1 MKPSKTC
8 DNKQLNL
15 FSSTKISSWKAVVFP
30 IFISKKIRQRKIEQM
45 EKFKSLRQK
54 VKPMIEL
61 SVESRLAEIDKRI
74 PDAHLVRFIQAAVFK
89 IDTSQIEAKYSFMGQ
104 KPYHPK
110 LMLSILF
117 YGYATGLRSSRKLED
132 KCIRDDYYKLLMQ
145 YYTPDHRT
153 ISDFRKDNLE
163 QINNYFVD
171 VLTMFSL
178 LGYKNVG
185 KIYIDGSKLKANAT
199 ACRTKNKKGYK
210 KWLSRIKEEVA
221 EILKEA
227 AKIDKEEDETSKLAS
242 EQEQEKLE
250 KKLANRKYLEK
261 RINEALEVM
270 EKEKLKKINLTDYDA
285 NNMKKGGS
293 KDIRPGY
300 NCQAAVTEDGIIT
313 AAEAVTEANDRNQLE
328 PMIEKNESNT
338 GDALEEVTAD
348 SGYGSYENYE
358 YLEDKGIN
366 GFVPDQYFQ
375 KYKSGEYEKE
385 ENRYHYTNFKYDEL
399 DDSYICPEGEKLVYW
414 KTRTKKSKT
423 RQWNHKVYRGVSCS
437 TCSKRSL
444 CTKSERRE
452 LLIDMRDPLLQVMRK
467 KLLSEEGKLKYLMRQ
482 YLIEP
487 VFGHLKY
494 NVGYTHFLLRGLEK
508 INGEFKLMCIGWNL
522 KKMLKLGYTPEM
534 VANL

>member
-1 MKPSKTC
+1 
-8 DNKQLNL
+8 
-15 FSSTKISSWKAVVFP
+15 
-30 IFISKKIRQRKIEQM
+30 
-45 EKFKSLRQK
+45 
-54 VKPMIEL
+54 
-61 SVESRLAEIDKRI
+61 
-74 PDAHLVRFIQAAVFK
+74 
-89 IDTSQIEAKYSFMGQ
+89 
-104 KPYHPK
+104 
-110 LMLSILF
+110 MLSILF
-117 YGYATGLRSSRKLED
+117 FGYATGLRSSRGLED
-132 KCIRDDYYKLLMQ
+132 KCIRDDYYKFLMS

-163 QINNYFVD
+163 EINKFFVET
-171 VLTMFSL
+171 LMMFRL
-178 LGYKNVG
+178 MGYKNVG
-185 KIYIDGSKLKANAT
+185 KVYLDGSKIKANAS
-199 ACRTKNKKGYK
+199 ASRTKDEKGYE
-210 KWLSRIKEEVA
+210 KWLSIIKEEV
-221 EILKEA
+221 EKILKEA
-227 AKIDKEEDETSKLAS
+227 EKIDKEEDEKCKLDS
-242 EQEQEKLE
+242 EQEQKKLE
-250 KKLANRKYLEK
+250 KKLANSKYLEK
-261 RINEALEVM
+261 KINEALEVM
-270 EKEKLKKINLTDYDA
+270 KKKELKKINLTDYDA

-328 PMIEKNESNT
+328 PMIEKNESNI
-338 GDALEEVTAD
+338 GEALEEVTAD
-348 SGYGSYENYE
+348 SGYGSYKNYK

-366 GFVPDQYFQ
+366 GFVPDQYFR

-385 ENRYHYTNFKYDEL
+385 ENRYHYTNFQYDEL
-399 DDSYICPEGEKLVYW
+399 DDSYICPEGERLVYW

-423 RQWNHKVYRGVSCS
+423 RQWNHKVYRGISCS

-444 CTKSERRE
+444 CTKLKRRE

-508 INGEFKLMCIGWNL
+508 VNGEFKLMCIGWNL

>member
-1 MKPSKTC
+1 
-8 DNKQLNL
+8 
-15 FSSTKISSWKAVVFP
+15 
-30 IFISKKIRQRKIEQM
+30 M
-45 EKFKSLRQK
+45 EKFKPLRHA

-61 SVESRLAEIDKRI
+61 SVESRLAEIGARI
-74 PDAHLVRFIQAAVFK
+74 PSDHLVRFIQAAVAK
-89 IDTSQIEAKYSFMGQ
+89 LDISQIEANYSFMGQ
-104 KPYHPK
+104 KPYHPQ

-117 YGYATGLRSSRKLED
+117 YGYATGLRSSRRLED
-132 KCIRDDYYKLLMQ
+132 KCIRDDYYKYLMQ

-153 ISDFRKDNLE
+153 ISDFRKDNLA
-163 QINNYFVD
+163 QINSYFVD
-171 VLTMFSL
+171 ILMMFRL

-185 KIYIDGSKLKANAT
+185 KVYIDGTKIRANAS
-199 ACRTKNKKGYK
+199 ASRTKNKKGYE
-210 KWLSRIKEEVA
+210 KWLSIIKEEVDVM
-221 EILKEA
+221 LKEA
-227 AKIDKEEDETSKLAS
+227 EKIDKEEDEKCQLEST
-242 EQEQEKLE
+242 QDQRKLE
-250 KKLANRKYLEK
+250 KKLANREYLQK

-270 EKEKLKKINLTDYDA
+270 KKKKLKKINLTDYDA

-293 KDIRPGY
+293 KDVRPGY

-313 AAEAVTEANDRNQLE
+313 AAEAVTEGNDRNQLK
-328 PMIEKNESNT
+328 PMIEKDESNI
-338 GDALEEVTAD
+338 GEALEEVTAD
-348 SGYGSYENYE
+348 SGYCSYDNYE

-385 ENRYHYTNFKYDEL
+385 ENRYHHTNFKYDEL
-399 DDSYICPEGEKLVYW
+399 DDSYICPEGERLVYW

-423 RQWNHKVYRGVSCS
+423 RQWNHKVYKGISCR

-444 CTKSERRE
+444 CTKLEKRE

-494 NVGYTHFLLRGLEK
+494 NVGYTHFLLRGLGK
-508 INGEFKLMCIGWNL
+508 VNGEFKLMCIGWNL

-534 VANL
+534 VTNL